1 MLLSDSGG
9 TVMIIQLLNTLL
21 FKFYEYFLYMTFQQE
36 VALER
41 WLEYESETITLSQI
55 LYEELRLLLLPTKAA
70 SLR

>member
-36 VALER
+36 VTLER
-41 WLEYESETITLSQI
+41 WLEYQSETITLSQI
-55 LYEELRLLLLPTKAA
+55 LYEELRLLLLPTKAT

>member
-21 FKFYEYFLYMTFQQE
+21 FKFYEYFLYMTYQQE

-41 WLEYESETITLSQI
+41 WLEYESETSLSPSHS
-55 LYEELRLLLLPTKAA
+55 YPYPS
-70 SLR
+70 SLSHVARRR